1 MAKETVRVGRAFRLP
16 AWAVGVIY
24 LGVIVAAEALIAFP
38 GTAPAPGQP
47 LPYPLQPYGL
57 TLHIL
62 LVFALLFHSVTVL
75 ERDTE
80 LSVFLMAL
88 SLAPLIRIF
97 SLSMPRF
104 WGSQPTGTL
113 PWLAVVGVTLL
124 TAAAAVAYV
133 QQLSPSLLGL
143 SVRSWKDLGVQV
155 SIGLTGIPLGFIEY
169 TILRPDPWISGESIV
184 DVLLGGIVI
193 FFATGL
199 AEELIFRGIMLRR
212 AMQLLGNRAG
222 LLFVTCVFAA
232 MHIFFRNGYDLTF
245 VFLVGLFYALVV
257 VRTKSL
263 WGAIMSHT
271 LGNVI
276 LYLIA
281 PFLLNAILPAL
292 GP

>member
-1 MAKETVRVGRAFRLP
+1 MATETAHAARTFRLP
-16 AWAVGVIY
+16 RWAIGAIY
-24 LGVIVAAEALIAFP
+24 LSVLILAEALIAIQDPSNPTVFP
-38 GTAPAPGQP
+38 FQ
-47 LPYPLQPYGL
+47 QYGL

-62 LVFALLFHSVTVL
+62 LVFALLFHAVTIQD
-75 ERDTE
+75 RDVE

-104 WGSQPTGTL
+104 WGTAPTATL
-113 PWLAVVGVTLL
+113 PWLAVVGIPLL

-133 QQLSPSLLGL
+133 QQLSPWLLGL
-143 SVRSWKDLGVQV
+143 AIRSWKELWVQV
-155 SIGLTGIPLGFIEY
+155 LIGLTGIPLGFVEY
-169 TILRPDPWISGESIV
+169 TILREQAWITGETITE
-184 DVLLGGIVI
+184 VLFGGAVI

-212 AMQLLGNRAG
+212 AMAVLGNKVG
-222 LLFVTCVFAA
+222 VLFVTLVFSA
-232 MHIFFRNGYDLTF
+232 MHIFFRNAFDLTF
-245 VFLVGLFYALVV
+245 VFLVGLLYAVV
-257 VRTKSL
+257 VVKTKSL

-281 PFLLNAILPAL
+281 PFLLAAVLPPI

>member
-1 MAKETVRVGRAFRLP
+1 MATETAHAAPTVRFPR
-16 AWAVGVIY
+16 WAIGAIY
-24 LGVIVAAEALIAFP
+24 LGVLVLAEALIAIQDP
-38 GTAPAPGQP
+38 SDPTV
-47 LPYPLQPYGL
+47 YPLQQYGL

-62 LVFALLFHSVTVL
+62 LVFTLLFHSVTIQD
-75 ERDTE
+75 RDIE

-104 WGSQPTGTL
+104 WGTDPTATL
-113 PWLAVVGVTLL
+113 PWLAVVGVPLL

-133 QQLSPSLLGL
+133 QQLHPWILGL
-143 SVRSWKDLGVQV
+143 GVQSWKDLGVQTA
-155 SIGLTGIPLGFIEY
+155 IGLTGIPLGFVEY
-169 TILRPDPWISGESIV
+169 TILRERPWVAGDTIV
-184 DVLLGGIVI
+184 SVLLGGLVI
-193 FFATGL
+193 FFATGF

-212 AMQLLGNRAG
+212 AMQTLGNRAG
-222 LLFVTCVFAA
+222 VLFVTLVFSA

-257 VRTKSL
+257 VKTKNL

-281 PFLLNAILPAL
+281 PFLLGAALPPL

>member
-1 MAKETVRVGRAFRLP
+1 MATETAHAARIFRLP
-16 AWAVGVIY
+16 RWAIGAIY
-24 LGVIVAAEALIAFP
+24 LGVLILAEALIAIQDPSNPTIFP
-38 GTAPAPGQP
+38 FQ
-47 LPYPLQPYGL
+47 QYGL

-62 LVFALLFHSVTVL
+62 LVFALLFHAVTIQD
-75 ERDTE
+75 RDIE

-104 WGSQPTGTL
+104 WGTAPTATL
-113 PWLAVVGVTLL
+113 PWLAVVGIPLL

-133 QQLSPSLLGL
+133 QQLSPWLLGL
-143 SVRSWKDLGVQV
+143 AIRSWKELWVQV
-155 SIGLTGIPLGFIEY
+155 LIGLTGIPLGFVEY
-169 TILRPDPWISGESIV
+169 TILREQAWITGETITE
-184 DVLLGGIVI
+184 VLFGGAVI

-199 AEELIFRGIMLRR
+199 AEELIFRGIMMRR
-212 AMQLLGNRAG
+212 AMQVLGNKVG
-222 LLFVTCVFAA
+222 VLFVTLVFSA
-232 MHIFFRNGYDLTF
+232 MHIFFRNAFDLTF
-245 VFLVGLFYALVV
+245 VFLVGLLYAVV
-257 VRTKSL
+257 VVKTKSL

-281 PFLLNAILPAL
+281 PFLLGAILPPL

>member
-1 MAKETVRVGRAFRLP
+1 MATETAHAARIFRLP
-16 AWAVGVIY
+16 RWAIGAIY
-24 LGVIVAAEALIAFP
+24 LGVLVLAEALIAIQDPSNPTIFP
-38 GTAPAPGQP
+38 FQ
-47 LPYPLQPYGL
+47 QYGL

-62 LVFALLFHSVTVL
+62 LVFALLFHAVTIQD
-75 ERDTE
+75 RDIE

-104 WGSQPTGTL
+104 WGTAPTATL
-113 PWLAVVGVTLL
+113 PWLAVVGIPLL

-133 QQLSPSLLGL
+133 QQLSPWLLGL
-143 SVRSWKDLGVQV
+143 AVRSWKELWVQV
-155 SIGLTGIPLGFIEY
+155 LIGLTGIPLGFVEY
-169 TILRPDPWISGESIV
+169 TILREQAWITGETITE
-184 DVLLGGIVI
+184 VLFGGVVI

-199 AEELIFRGIMLRR
+199 AEELIFRGIMMRR
-212 AMQLLGNRAG
+212 AMQVLGNKVG
-222 LLFVTCVFAA
+222 VLFVTLVFSA
-232 MHIFFRNGYDLTF
+232 MHIFFRNAFDLTF
-245 VFLVGLFYALVV
+245 VFLVGLLYAVV
-257 VRTKSL
+257 VVKTKSL

-281 PFLLNAILPAL
+281 PFLLGAILPPL

>member
-1 MAKETVRVGRAFRLP
+1 MATETAHAARIFRLP
-16 AWAVGVIY
+16 RWAIGAIY
-24 LGVIVAAEALIAFP
+24 LGVLVLAEALIAIQDPSNPTIFP
-38 GTAPAPGQP
+38 FQ
-47 LPYPLQPYGL
+47 QYGL

-62 LVFALLFHSVTVL
+62 LVFALLFHAVTIQD
-75 ERDTE
+75 RDIE

-104 WGSQPTGTL
+104 WGTAPTATL
-113 PWLAVVGVTLL
+113 PWLAVVGIPLL

-133 QQLSPSLLGL
+133 QQLSPWLLGL
-143 SVRSWKDLGVQV
+143 AIRSWKELWVQV
-155 SIGLTGIPLGFIEY
+155 LIGLTGIPLGFVEY
-169 TILRPDPWISGESIV
+169 TILREQAWITGETITE
-184 DVLLGGIVI
+184 VLFGGVVI

-199 AEELIFRGIMLRR
+199 AEELIFRGIMMRR
-212 AMQLLGNRAG
+212 AMQVLGNKVG
-222 LLFVTCVFAA
+222 VLFVTLVFSA
-232 MHIFFRNGYDLTF
+232 MHIFFRNAFDLTF
-245 VFLVGLFYALVV
+245 VFLVGLLYAVV
-257 VRTKSL
+257 VVKTKSL

-281 PFLLNAILPAL
+281 PFLLGAILPPL

>member
-1 MAKETVRVGRAFRLP
+1 MATETAHAARIFRLP
-16 AWAVGVIY
+16 RWAIGATY
-24 LGVIVAAEALIAFP
+24 LGVLVLAEALIAIQDPSNPTIFP
-38 GTAPAPGQP
+38 FQ
-47 LPYPLQPYGL
+47 QYGL

-62 LVFALLFHSVTVL
+62 LVFALLFHAVTIQD
-75 ERDTE
+75 RDIE

-104 WGSQPTGTL
+104 WGTAPTATL
-113 PWLAVVGVTLL
+113 PWLAVVGIPLL

-133 QQLSPSLLGL
+133 QQLSPWLLGL
-143 SVRSWKDLGVQV
+143 AIRSWKELWVQV
-155 SIGLTGIPLGFIEY
+155 LIGLTGIPLGFVEY
-169 TILRPDPWISGESIV
+169 TILREQAWITGETITE
-184 DVLLGGIVI
+184 VLFGGAVI

-199 AEELIFRGIMLRR
+199 AEELIFRGIMMRR
-212 AMQLLGNRAG
+212 AMQVLGNKVG
-222 LLFVTCVFAA
+222 VLFVTLVFSA
-232 MHIFFRNGYDLTF
+232 MHIFFRNAFDLTF
-245 VFLVGLFYALVV
+245 VFLVGLLYAVV
-257 VRTKSL
+257 VVKTKSL

-281 PFLLNAILPAL
+281 PFLLGAILPPL